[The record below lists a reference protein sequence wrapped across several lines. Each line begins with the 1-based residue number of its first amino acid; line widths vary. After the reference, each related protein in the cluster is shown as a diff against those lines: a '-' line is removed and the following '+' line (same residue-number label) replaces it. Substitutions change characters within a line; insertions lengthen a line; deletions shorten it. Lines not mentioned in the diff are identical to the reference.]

1 MQPHILGE
9 MADVTAESLS
19 VIFDRSWRTEEVP
32 EDQKIADV
40 TPVFGKGKK
49 EDPGKSRPL
58 SLTSVP

>member
-1 MQPHILGE
+1 MHPHVLGE
-9 MADVTAESLS
+9 MADVTAESPS
-19 VIFDRSWRTEEVP
+19 VIFDRSWGTEEVP